1 MIEKGIKRG
10 YHSLLDKRKR
20 VDMQKENA
28 VLFYLKNGKIKKAWE
43 IVDGFSEEELALN
56 PIILRLKG
64 DILREREDEGD

>member
-1 MIEKGIKRG
+1 M
-10 YHSLLDKRKR
+10 LDKRKR

-43 IVDGFSEEELALN
+43 IVDGFSEEELAQN